1 MNSGRD
7 AIRYYR
13 KPQRAFH
20 VLSNFIKAI
29 DEDESIRPC
38 IEVALNDEMVL
49 EGIADTGKG
58 DTTLL
63 LGDFYLIQSL
73 FVEASERIAANG
85 QSALLRLEYGGC
97 EFFPAVLIERRLG
110 ISPHAITDGRINP
123 RQIEAIRRCF
133 EEFKHY
139 DLHVQASRE
148 KAFCHRDELR
158 VWEVELL
165 RLLKE
170 KPDRD
175 MYCLV
180 GSLSE
185 LDYSEEQDDTF
196 EVEESYV
203 TEAIKHLSNF
213 AQETGIRLIVGA
225 YCDDIGNKEKLIGR
239 FGPDVLHKGVSKI
252 IQLGD
257 VQFPSMENTSRYFV
271 ATLNDDEENQ

>member
-7 AIRYYR
+7 AIRYYK

-29 DEDESIRPC
+29 EKDESARPC
-38 IEVALNDEMVL
+38 IEVALSDEMAI
-49 EGIADTGKG
+49 EGIVGTGKG
-58 DTTLL
+58 DTTLV

-97 EFFPAVLIERRLG
+97 EFFPVALIERRLG

-123 RQIEAIRRCF
+123 RQIEAINRCF
-133 EEFKHY
+133 GEFEHY
-139 DLHVQASRE
+139 DLHVQAS
-148 KAFCHRDELR
+148 KGKVFCHRDELR

-170 KPDRD
+170 DPDRD

-185 LDYSEEQDDTF
+185 FDYSEERDDTF
-196 EVEESYV
+196 EIEEPCA
-203 TEAIKHLSNF
+203 TEVIKHLSNF
-213 AQETGIRLIVGA
+213 AQETGIHLIVGA
-225 YCDDIGNKEKLIGR
+225 YCDDVGNKEKLIGR
-239 FGPDVLHKGVSKI
+239 FGPDLLHKGVSKI

-257 VQFPSMENTSRYFV
+257 E
-271 ATLNDDEENQ
+271 